1 MLTKKQFQMKY
12 NLTKREVDGIC
23 EYYGIKKNKGK
34 FQIPDDTV
42 PVYIPDKRYV
52 DKEFCLYL
60 FVSDAI
66 HKKVKLVPELFYSTD
81 DEIRTVVRVMRD
93 KDLLVRIEGRPKESL
108 EYQDYI
114 LGPEFADWKRNATGN
129 FKVIKELLGTVVESS
144 SKGAAAAVLEHY
156 TSM

>member
-1 MLTKKQFQMKY
+1 MLTKKQFQTKY

-23 EYYGIKKNKGK
+23 DYYGIKKNKGQ
-34 FQIPDDTV
+34 FQIPNDAV

-60 FVSDAI
+60 FVADAI
-66 HKKVKLVPELFYSTD
+66 RKKLILVPELFYSTD
-81 DEIRTVVRVMRD
+81 DEVKTVVRVMRD
-93 KDLLVRIEGRPKESL
+93 KRLIERLEGKPEESL

-129 FKVIKELLGTVVESS
+129 LKVIKELLGTVVESS

>member
-34 FQIPDDTV
+34 FQIPDDTA

-60 FVSDAI
+60 FVADAI
-66 HKKVKLVPELFYSTD
+66 RKKVTLVPELFYSKD
-81 DEIRTVVRVMRD
+81 DEVKTVVRVMRD
-93 KDLLVRIEGRPKESL
+93 KGLIERLEGKPKESL

-114 LGPEFADWKRNATGN
+114 LGPEFADWKRNTTGN